1 MTITSRLGAGC
12 RTPWLTD
19 RIGGW
24 TAVTSLTRCAF
35 FVLGAVAAGL
45 TAAVFSYMHFR
56 GYLFV
61 AGVSVVAAAEWLV
74 VQRRLFSAGIE
85 EALEASGLFMIA
97 LQLADESGNS
107 SGVQTS
113 LLIAIALLVAGLRL
127 LNPLFITLSAVAL
140 SCAIG
145 FTGTHHSGTHLSA
158 AIAASLF
165 CFAVAS
171 LALAVGR
178 LQFRRPSYDQM
189 LSWLVVIMPLCGY
202 LWLEGE
208 YVVWAAMESLRGA
221 TFIRLLPVLML
232 VSFGVIALIVG
243 IRRRTHAP
251 LIAFI
256 VCVGCVGY
264 ELRNL
269 TGLSL
274 KMRLICGGIATLFL
288 TIGLDRYLRIPRRG
302 ITSSKVGEN
311 TGSLDLL
318 QLAGAGTLASQ
329 SAQRPDPEFK
339 GGGGTFG
346 GGGASGTY

>member
-1 MTITSRLGAGC
+1 MTITSRLGAGR
-12 RTPWLTD
+12 RTAWLTE

-35 FVLGAVAAGL
+35 FALGAVAAGL
-45 TAAVFSYMHFR
+45 TAAVFSFIHNPSPVYFA
-56 GYLFV
+56 GLLLV
-61 AGVSVVAAAEWLV
+61 ATAEWLV
-74 VQRRLFSAGIE
+74 LQRRFFGAGIE
-85 EALEASGLFMIA
+85 EALEVAGLVMIA
-97 LQLADESGNS
+97 AQLVNDSADP
-107 SGVQTS
+107 SGVRIS
-113 LLIAIALLVAGLRL
+113 LLIAIVLLIAGFRL

-140 SCAIG
+140 SCAID
-145 FTGTHHSGTHLSA
+145 FTGTHQSGTHLSA
-158 AIAASLF
+158 QIAASLF
-165 CFAVAS
+165 CFGVAS
-171 LALAVGR
+171 LALGVGK

-208 YVVWAAMESLRGA
+208 YAVWAALESLRSA
-221 TFIRLLPVLML
+221 AFIRLLPGLML

-264 ELRNL
+264 ELRNF

-288 TIGLDRYLRIPRRG
+288 MIGLDRYLRMPRRG

-329 SAQRPDPEFK
+329 SAQRPDPDFK

-346 GGGASGTY
+346 GGGASETY